1 MSFAGMRLADGMSKA
16 AVAFLAKQ
24 LAAENTHSGKSA
36 CSSMSW
42 RICVTPC
49 EGNFAKGF
57 HAVFSH
63 KMLTRA
69 AIVAD
74 KLSGAGVDV
83 FCIAPGAIDTP
94 MFQASS
100 LNHLSDS
107 QRADFIGKMGQARL
121 IPPKEIA
128 EQIFFLCRSVLVSC
142 SLQCV
147 LPDWCLIFFLAQT
160 AVRQKMSAAFGI

>member
-1 MSFAGMRLADGMSKA
+1 MPSAGMRLADGMSKA

-36 CSSMSW
+36 SSAVS
-42 RICVTPC
+42 RCNSVSPGLSKFA
-49 EGNFAKGF
+49 GNLYRVLG
-57 HAVFSH
+57 H

-69 AIVAD
+69 AVVAD
-74 KLSGAGVDV
+74 RFAGAGVDV

-107 QRADFIGKMGQARL
+107 QRAEFIGKMGQARL
-121 IPPKEIA
+121 IPPREIA
-128 EQIFFLCRSVLVSC
+128 EQIFFLCRSVLFSC
-142 SLQCV
+142 LFQCV
-147 LPDWCLIFFLAQT
+147 LPDLCLMFF
-160 AVRQKMSAAFGI
+160 

>member
-1 MSFAGMRLADGMSKA
+1 
-16 AVAFLAKQ
+16 
-24 LAAENTHSGKSA
+24 
-36 CSSMSW
+36 
-42 RICVTPC
+42 
-49 EGNFAKGF
+49 
-57 HAVFSH
+57 
-63 KMLTRA
+63 MLTRA

-147 LPDWCLIFFLAQT
+147 LPD
-160 AVRQKMSAAFGI
+160 